1 MLVLSRKMNESIV
14 IGDNIVIK
22 VVEIH
27 GNRVRLG
34 IEAPADIVVNR
45 GEVQRLI
52 EQSSAKQL
60 SDSARKSGDA
70 CRQEMLLA

>member
-1 MLVLSRKMNESIV
+1 MLVLSRKKDESIV
-14 IGDNIVIK
+14 IGDNIVVK
-22 VVEIH
+22 VVEVH

-34 IEAPADIVVNR
+34 IEAPADVVVHR

-52 EQSSAKQL
+52 ERSSATQL
-60 SDSARKSGDA
+60 CNSDRTSSDS